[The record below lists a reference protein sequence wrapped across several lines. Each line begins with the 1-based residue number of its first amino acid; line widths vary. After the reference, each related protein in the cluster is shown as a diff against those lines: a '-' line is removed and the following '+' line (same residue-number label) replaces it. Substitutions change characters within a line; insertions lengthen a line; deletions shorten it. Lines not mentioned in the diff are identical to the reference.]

1 MNNSVNMCECRKLH
15 YGSVNTDMK
24 VVHKNGIGV
33 DCRLDNLMLV
43 SHQSSR
49 ESPSCDV
56 NIETDVYWRALQHV
70 IVNPVFELAVRMV
83 LSFQ

>member
-1 MNNSVNMCECRKLH
+1 MR
-15 YGSVNTDMK
+15 

-43 SHQSSR
+43 SHQSSN

-56 NIETDVYWRALQHV
+56 NIETDVYWLALQHV
-70 IVNPVFELAVRMV
+70 VANPVFELTVVRV
-83 LSFQ
+83 LSFR